1 MSRIVACLAVG
12 IALLFA
18 SPARAQDATCIN
30 GSIPAGEWSEFDQR
44 LKETGWDY
52 KGGLQLQSAI
62 GGVQLFVL
70 DSEGRSVCEEIAN
83 NTTSCRFRVDL
94 TSVDV
99 FNIKVD
105 NTANRDGTAYKICAF

>member
-1 MSRIVACLAVG
+1 MSRTVACLAAF
-12 IALLFA
+12 IALLYA
-18 SPARAQDATCIN
+18 NPARAQDAACIK

-70 DSEGRSVCEEIAN
+70 DSEGRSVCEETAN
-83 NTTSCRFRVDL
+83 NTTACRFRVDL
-94 TSVDV
+94 TLVDV

-105 NTANRDGTAYKICAF
+105 NTANRDAAAYKICAF